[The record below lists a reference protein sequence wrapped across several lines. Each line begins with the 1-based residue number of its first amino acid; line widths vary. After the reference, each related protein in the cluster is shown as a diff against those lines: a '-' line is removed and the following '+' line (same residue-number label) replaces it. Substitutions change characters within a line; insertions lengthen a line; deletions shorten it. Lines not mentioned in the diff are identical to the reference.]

1 MKSRVFIAI
10 SLLLALPLQAEI
22 ALDTQDKKISYT
34 VGQQIGQQLLME
46 KIPVDREALFKGIA
60 DFLDSNEPQLGFS
73 IQQQT
78 VAEFRERKE
87 RLIEE
92 ERRRNLLQGQAYMK
106 ANATKRGV
114 EITESGLQY
123 RIITPG
129 SGPRPHAKDRI
140 SVHYEGRLIDGT
152 VFDNSYSRGN
162 PLVMQVEQNMPG
174 WQEVLPLMSAGS
186 KWQVTIPAHLA
197 YGEEGF
203 DEQIPPNAV
212 LVFDIELFEVL
223 AQ

>member
-1 MKSRVFIAI
+1 MKNRFFLALL
-10 SLLLALPLQAEI
+10 LLLALPLQAEVV
-22 ALDTQDKKISYT
+22 LDTQDKKISYT

-46 KIPVDREALFKGIA
+46 KIPVEREALFKGIA
-60 DFLDSNEPQLGFS
+60 DFIDSNEPLLNAS

-78 VAEFRERKE
+78 VAEFRERKQ

-92 ERRRNLLQGQAYMK
+92 ERRRNLVQGQAYMK

-114 EITESGLQY
+114 EVTESGLQY

-129 SGPRPHAKDRI
+129 SGPKPNAKDSIR
-140 SVHYEGRLIDGT
+140 VHYEGRLIDGT
-152 VFDNSYSRGN
+152 VFDNSYARGS

-197 YGEEGF
+197 YGEKGF

>member
-1 MKSRVFIAI
+1 MKNRVFLAV
-10 SLLLALPLQAEI
+10 LLLLGSPLQAEI

-46 KIPVDREALFKGIA
+46 RIPVEREALFRGIA
-60 DFLDSNEPQLGFS
+60 DFIDSNEPLLDS
-73 IQQQT
+73 SVQQQA
-78 VAEFRERKE
+78 VAEFRERKQ
-87 RLIEE
+87 RLIDE
-92 ERRRNLLQGQAYMK
+92 ERRRNLIQGQAYMK

-114 EITESGLQY
+114 EVTESGLQY

-129 SGPRPHAKDRI
+129 SGPKPSTRDRVR
-140 SVHYEGRLIDGT
+140 VHYEGRLIDGT
-152 VFDNSYSRGN
+152 VFDNSYARGN

-223 AQ
+223 AE